1 MRNKIKLGNKTVG
14 WCQAESRV
22 WENKSFLGE
31 AVNNSDPSVQPDKW
45 KEAAHAWHGSEMEFA
60 GEMKSF

>member
-31 AVNNSDPSVQPDKW
+31 AVNNSDPSVQPDK
-45 KEAAHAWHGSEMEFA
+45 
-60 GEMKSF
+60 